1 LTPSQTPTP
10 TIPNTLPPLVWPNPL
25 ESGVTPQLNLSF
37 ASTVHSLQIK
47 VFTTSFRKVR
57 EWDYLEVTAGTR
69 TVPLDARDSSGVNLA
84 NGLYYV
90 VVQADTDKW
99 VSKWLILR

>member
-1 LTPSQTPTP
+1 
-10 TIPNTLPPLVWPNPL
+10 
-25 ESGVTPQLNLSF
+25 
-37 ASTVHSLQIK
+37 
-47 VFTTSFRKVR
+47 VR
-57 EWDYLEVTAGTR
+57 EWDYQEVPGGTR

-90 VVQADTDKW
+90 VVEADTDKW